1 MLLVFGMLK
10 KLRRWL
16 ARLGPLLIYQLAR
29 TWRIRGDSV
38 ALPPSAVIVFWHGD
52 MLPVWKF
59 FSGAGSV
66 ALISQSRDGGLL
78 ADLLGRLDFQVVR
91 GSSSKGG
98 KEALASLVD
107 AAHAGRRVLITPD
120 GPRGPRHEMKPG
132 AVVVA
137 HRAGVPLVL
146 CRVRA
151 AAAMHGSHWDRF
163 LLPLPFARIELDFV
177 ILDIPPGAEREAL
190 DRLRTY
196 AQNLLKN
203 LTPLL

>member
-1 MLLVFGMLK
+1 MLK
-10 KLRRWL
+10 KLRRHL
-16 ARLGPLLIYQLAR
+16 ARLGPALIYQLAR
-29 TWRIRGDSV
+29 TWRIHGGGA
-38 ALPPSAVIVFWHGD
+38 ALPSSAVIVFWHGD
-52 MLPVWKF
+52 MLPVWKY

-66 ALISQSRDGGLL
+66 ALISRSRDGGLL
-78 ADLLGRLDFQVVR
+78 SALLGRWGFQTVR

-98 KEALASLVD
+98 REALASLVD
-107 AAHAGRRVLITPD
+107 AARAGKRVLITPD

-151 AAAMHGSHWDRF
+151 AVAVHGTHWDRF
-163 LLPLPFARIELDFV
+163 LLPLPFAAIELDFV
-177 ILDIPPGAEREAL
+177 ILDIPSGADRETL
-190 DRLRTY
+190 DRLGSY